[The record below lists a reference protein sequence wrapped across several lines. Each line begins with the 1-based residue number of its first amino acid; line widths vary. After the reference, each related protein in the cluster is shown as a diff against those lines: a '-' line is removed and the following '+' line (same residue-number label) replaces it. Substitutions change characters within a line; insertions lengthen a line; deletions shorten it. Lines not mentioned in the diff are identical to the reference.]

1 MLLNQSINQVYI
13 QQKRTELTEWLTE
26 LPNLELTEYARENN
40 AGRLEKTDC
49 TLVCYN
55 SCTLICT
62 VCVSACLLTLS
73 ACLLNLSSYIY
84 FFSFVYNYNVV
95 VRLWMQHVVDA

>member
-1 MLLNQSINQVYI
+1 LNQSINQVYI
-13 QQKRTELTEWLTE
+13 QQKRTELTE
-26 LPNLELTEYARENN
+26 LPNLELIEFSYTFGCVYARENN

-49 TLVCYN
+49 TLVCFN

-62 VCVSACLLTLS
+62 VCV
-73 ACLLNLSSYIY
+73 N
-84 FFSFVYNYNVV
+84 NYNVV

>member
-1 MLLNQSINQVYI
+1 MKSKNEKKLILLNQSINQVYI

-49 TLVCYN
+49 TLDFYN
-55 SCTLICT
+55 SCTLICI
-62 VCVSACLLTLS
+62 VRVSACLLTLS
-73 ACLLNLSSYIY
+73 S
-84 FFSFVYNYNVV
+84 
-95 VRLWMQHVVDA
+95 

>member
-13 QQKRTELTEWLTE
+13 QQKRTELTAWLTE

-49 TLVCYN
+49 SLVCYN
-55 SCTLICT
+55 RI
-62 VCVSACLLTLS
+62 VC
-73 ACLLNLSSYIY
+73 
-84 FFSFVYNYNVV
+84 
-95 VRLWMQHVVDA
+95 

>member
-26 LPNLELTEYARENN
+26 LPNLELTEQLTEFADTFGFVYARENN

-49 TLVCYN
+49 TLVCFN

-62 VCVSACLLTLS
+62 VCV
-73 ACLLNLSSYIY
+73 N
-84 FFSFVYNYNVV
+84 NYNVV